1 MDTSISAMVS
11 VAGSVLVLAVLL
23 VLAPGGATMAAA
35 ASHGGGLSGDYYR
48 RSCPQLELVVEMA
61 LAPVFAVDQT
71 SPAALLRLLFH
82 DCQVQGCD
90 GSILLKS
97 DERRNITSE
106 LGSAKNFGIRD
117 VSTIS
122 LVKAAVERA
131 CPGQV
136 SCADIVVLVARAAV
150 AHTGGPRIRGVPL
163 GRRDGTTASRQHADA
178 MLPDSFLGIEGA
190 LAMLQSKGMTVEET
204 VAILGSH
211 TLGGGHCVNVDTR
224 RGRADVAFE
233 AALRLTCPAAAPR
246 EVAAAV
252 PVLGD
257 ATPSWFDNLYYW
269 NAAAGRGIFVVDSE
283 EAGDSRTAGYVRRFA
298 ADRLRFFRAFS
309 SAFVKL
315 AMTGVLTGEE
325 GEIRKH
331 CDVVNH

>member
-1 MDTSISAMVS
+1 MDTSIRAMVS
-11 VAGSVLVLAVLL
+11 VAGTVLAVLAVLL
-23 VLAPGGATMAAA
+23 VLAQAGGATMAAA
-35 ASHGGGLSGDYYR
+35 AAGGLSGDYYQ
-48 RSCPQLELVVEMA
+48 RSCPQLELVVETA

-106 LGSAKNFGIRD
+106 LGSDKNFGIRE
-117 VSTIS
+117 VTTIS

-136 SCADIVVLVARAAV
+136 SCADIVVLAARAAV
-150 AHTGGPRIRGVPL
+150 AHTGGPRLRGVPL
-163 GRRDGTTASRQHADA
+163 GRRDATAASRQNADA
-178 MLPDSFLGIEGA
+178 MLPDSFLSIDGA
-190 LAMLQSKGMTVEET
+190 LAMFQSKGMTVEET

-224 RGRADVAFE
+224 RGRRSDVAFE
-233 AALRLTCPAAAPR
+233 AALRLACPSAAAP
-246 EVAAAV
+246 V
-252 PVLGD
+252 PVLSD

-269 NAAAGRGIFVVDSE
+269 NAAAGRGIFVVDSD
-283 EAGDSRTAGYVRRFA
+283 EAADARTAGYVRRFA
-298 ADRLRFFRAFS
+298 ADRRRFFQAFS

-331 CDVVNH
+331 CDVVNN